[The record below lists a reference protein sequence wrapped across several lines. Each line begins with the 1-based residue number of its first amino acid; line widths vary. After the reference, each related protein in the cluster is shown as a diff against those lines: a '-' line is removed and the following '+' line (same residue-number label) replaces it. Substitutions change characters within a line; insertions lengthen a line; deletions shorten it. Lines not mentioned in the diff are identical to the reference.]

1 MQVQGIEYILRTLPY
16 FDATLQVKLQS
27 YNTLNHVHHSDSFV
41 TLSILIYIEVIKKL
55 VHKVTLRV

>member
-27 YNTLNHVHHSDSFV
+27 YNTLKHVHHSDSFV

>member
-41 TLSILIYIEVIKKL
+41 TLSILIYIQYSDLHSVF
-55 VHKVTLRV
+55 